1 MTVLQRRRT
10 YAAPLWSADAFVLR
24 HIGGFVRPRLESL
37 VKRGGA
43 VLDAGCGEQ
52 PLRSEIE
59 AAGATYT
66 GLDVEQNRAG
76 TVDVIA
82 PLWHVPL
89 PDAAADVI
97 VVTEVLEHVAET
109 DAAFAELARLLRK
122 GGAILITTPFAYPL
136 HELPHDYVRLT
147 AAAIARLA
155 ERNGLTV
162 SEAYT
167 LGNEIEVLAVTFN
180 NLMSNILAPLPFGLR
195 AAAALVRLPL
205 NVLVNVVA
213 AIFSTILG
221 SVLPKKS
228 YLTTAA
234 VLTK

>member
-1 MTVLQRRRT
+1 MIRRRT

-24 HIGGFVRPRLESL
+24 HIGGFVRPRIASL
-37 VKRGGA
+37 IARGAA

-52 PLRSEIE
+52 PLRASIE

-76 TVDVIA
+76 TVDVLA
-82 PLWHVPL
+82 PLGRVPL
-89 PDAAADVI
+89 PDASFDVI
-97 VVTEVLEHVAET
+97 LATEVLEHVADT
-109 DAAFAELARLLRK
+109 DGAFAEMARLLRD
-122 GGAILITTPFAYPL
+122 GGAILLTTPFAYPL

-147 AAAIARLA
+147 TGAIVHFA
-155 ERNGLTV
+155 ERHGLKAEV
-162 SEAYT
+162 HG

-180 NLMSNILAPLPFGLR
+180 NLAANILTPLPFALR

-205 NVLVNVVA
+205 NAVVNIIATVFSA
-213 AIFSTILG
+213 ALGPIL
-221 SVLPKKS
+221 PRKS

>member
-1 MTVLQRRRT
+1 MPVLERRRT
-10 YAAPLWSADAFVLR
+10 YAAPLWSADLFVLR
-24 HIGGFVRPRLESL
+24 HIGGFVRPCIESL
-37 VKRGGA
+37 GRAA

-52 PLRSEIE
+52 PLRSAIE

-66 GLDVEQNRAG
+66 GLDVEQNRTG
-76 TVDVIA
+76 TVGVIA
-82 PLWHVPL
+82 PLWRVPL
-89 PDAAADVI
+89 ADASFDVI
-97 VVTEVLEHVAET
+97 LATEVLEHVADTEG
-109 DAAFAELARLLRK
+109 AFAEMARLLRS
-122 GGAILITTPFAYPL
+122 GGRIVITTPFAYPL

-147 AAAIARLA
+147 TAAIARLA

-162 SEAYT
+162 AESHI

-180 NLMSNILAPLPFGLR
+180 NLTANILAPLPFALR

-205 NVLVNVVA
+205 NVLVNVLA
-213 AIFSTILG
+213 MIFSTALG
-221 SVLPKKS
+221 PLLPKKS

>member
-52 PLRSEIE
+52 PLRGEIE

-66 GLDVEQNRAG
+66 GLDVEQNRDG
-76 TVDVIA
+76 TVEVIA
-82 PLWHVPL
+82 PLWQVPL
-89 PDAAADVI
+89 PDASADVI

-109 DAAFAELARLLRK
+109 DAAFTELARLLRK

-147 AAAIARLA
+147 TAAIARLA
-155 ERNGLTV
+155 ERNGLRV
-162 SEAYT
+162 AEAHA

-180 NLMSNILAPLPFGLR
+180 NLLSNILAPLPFALR

-205 NVLVNVVA
+205 NVLVNVTA
-213 AIFSTILG
+213 SIFSAVLG